1 MMIFDRSHTGAL
13 KKTGANSFRAIN
25 QQQNK
30 TMTLTNTQKKT
41 LKTKSGM
48 TLIELTVVI
57 LVLLSLISILF
68 VGARAWKRGS
78 DRAGCIMNIRNVQ
91 QGMRSFQNMNG
102 HSPGDTVAGAQA
114 EIIGTDKFVETP
126 PICPGTAVAYTIGGD
141 NIPNVG
147 TLYMTCS
154 LSASDN
160 HVPVAHLDW

>member
-1 MMIFDRSHTGAL
+1 MRT
-13 KKTGANSFRAIN
+13 IN
-25 QQQNK
+25 QTDNETMKLTHTQN
-30 TMTLTNTQKKT
+30 
-41 LKTKSGM
+41 TKAGKAGM

-102 HSPGDTVAGAQA
+102 HQPGATVSGAQS
-114 EIIGTDKFVETP
+114 EIIGTGKFVETSP
-126 PICPGTAVAYTIGGD
+126 TCPAGGGYTIGGD
-141 NIPNVG
+141 NLPAVG

-154 LSASDN
+154 LAGSDN
-160 HVPVAHLDW
+160 HVPTAYTDW

>member
-1 MMIFDRSHTGAL
+1 MKLTHT
-13 KKTGANSFRAIN
+13 R
-25 QQQNK
+25 
-30 TMTLTNTQKKT
+30 NTK
-41 LKTKSGM
+41 KSGM

-102 HSPGDTVAGAQA
+102 HTAGDTVAGAQG
-114 EIIGTDKFVETP
+114 EVIGAGKFVETAP
-126 PICPGTAVAYTIGGD
+126 ACPAAGTYTIGGD
-141 NIPNVG
+141 NLPAVG

-154 LSASDN
+154 LAGTMG
-160 HVPVAHLDW
+160 HVPGAFSDW